1 MFSSAVNS
9 ACMVMLGASYGPSTV
24 IYFDDFYMEAVN
36 MSTEGI
42 LSHFYLYFI
51 LYYLI
56 VSFYSFHV
64 SNSFFFFLSL
74 LILTLSPFLSQVS
87 CGTSS
92 LSTPRPPL
100 PQWYVFLPLA
110 SPLLSFHLS
119 PPVPSSPLLCP
130 LLSFL
135 FVNTLYRLSQ
145 KASCSLTST
154 VKAPSSAR
162 SP

>member
-56 VSFYSFHV
+56 VSFYSFHF
-64 SNSFFFFLSL
+64 SNSFFFFLYLHYLPFSLRCRVGLRRCQPLVLHCHSGMSFYLSL
-74 LILTLSPFLSQVS
+74 LLFSPFISPL
-87 CGTSS
+87 TS
-92 LSTPRPPL
+92 PPL
-100 PQWYVFLPLA
+100 PSSALYY
-110 SPLLSFHLS
+110 
-119 PPVPSSPLLCP
+119 PSSLL
-130 LLSFL
+130 
-135 FVNTLYRLSQ
+135 TLCTGYPRRLR
-145 KASCSLTST
+145 
-154 VKAPSSAR
+154 VH
-162 SP
+162 